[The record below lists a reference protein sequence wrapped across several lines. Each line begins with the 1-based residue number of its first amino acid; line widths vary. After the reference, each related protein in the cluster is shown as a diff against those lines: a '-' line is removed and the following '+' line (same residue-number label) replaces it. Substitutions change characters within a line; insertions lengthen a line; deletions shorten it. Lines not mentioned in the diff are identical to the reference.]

1 MPTNIPALGRFEQA
15 QAQSQSASL
24 GGVPFVIW
32 TVLLFLAVAT
42 VLYGPILASSYT
54 SDLAAIF

>member
-15 QAQSQSASL
+15 QPHIASL
-24 GGVPFVIW
+24 GGVPLVIW
-32 TVLLFLAVAT
+32 TILLFLAVAT

>member
-1 MPTNIPALGRFEQA
+1 MPTNIPALGRSEQA
-15 QAQSQSASL
+15 QPRSAPL

-42 VLYGPILASSYT
+42 VFYGPILAGSYT